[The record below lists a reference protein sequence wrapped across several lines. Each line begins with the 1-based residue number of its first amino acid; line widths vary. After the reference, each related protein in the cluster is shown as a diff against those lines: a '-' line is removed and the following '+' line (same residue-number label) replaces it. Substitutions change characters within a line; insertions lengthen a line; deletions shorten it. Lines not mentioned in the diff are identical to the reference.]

1 MTRGMS
7 GHERVAAGDAQP
19 LLIFPYNGNGREALD
34 CLGDAYRCLG
44 FVDDTPDKQG
54 TDAHG
59 HRVFDRAALAERP
72 DAAVLAVPGSPTS
85 YRSRRELIDGL
96 KIARDR
102 FARVVHPSASVSP
115 SAVVGR
121 NVLLMAGVVITSDA
135 VVGDHVCI
143 LPNTVVHHDAEIG
156 AWTLIGSN
164 VTIAGGTAVGENC
177 YIGSGSSIM
186 NGLRVGDGA
195 LIGMGTTVI
204 RDVPAGAR
212 VVGTPA
218 RRL

>member
-1 MTRGMS
+1 MS
-7 GHERVAAGDAQP
+7 GPAIVAAPDAQP

-34 CLGDAYRCLG
+34 CLGDAYRCVG

-54 TDAHG
+54 RDARG
-59 HRVFDRAALAERP
+59 HRVFDRSALVERS
-72 DAAVLAVPGSPTS
+72 DAAVLAVPGSATS
-85 YRSRRELIDGL
+85 YRSRRELIAGL
-96 KIARDR
+96 GVARER

-115 SAVVGR
+115 SAVVGW
-121 NVLLMAGVVITSDA
+121 NVLVMAGVVITSDA
-135 VVGDHVCI
+135 VVRDHVCV
-143 LPNTVVHHDAEIG
+143 LPNSVIHHDAEIG

-164 VTIAGGTAVGENC
+164 VTIAGGTVVGENC

-204 RDVPAGAR
+204 RDVPPGAR
-212 VVGTPA
+212 VVGNPA
-218 RRL
+218 RRI